1 MGRVSIA
8 TRREL
13 GRSVAAETSFLFRI
27 EWRAKGKEGAGIN
40 SVSGSRMGAKGERD
54 GGPTMRRGARWLSQ
68 RW

>member
-1 MGRVSIA
+1 MGRVSKA

-13 GRSVAAETSFLFRI
+13 GRSVAAEACFFFRI

-40 SVSGSRMGAKGERD
+40 SIPGSRIGAREERV
-54 GGPTMRRGARWLSQ
+54 GGPTMRSGARWLSQ

>member
-13 GRSVAAETSFLFRI
+13 GRSVAAETCFFFRI
-27 EWRAKGKEGAGIN
+27 EWREKGKEGAGMYSIP
-40 SVSGSRMGAKGERD
+40 GSRIGAKVERD
-54 GGPTMRRGARWLSQ
+54 GGPTIRRGARWLSQ